1 MGLNSSEKDSDH
13 LTKLQEENGEEYEEA
28 EEEVEDKY
36 ADQRKYAKE
45 TEKKEGWGNWERWK
59 WQKRLERHRNEG
71 FHRYGWRKS
80 MFMGCIPYGLQQTGC

>member
-45 TEKKEGWGNWERWK
+45 TEKKEG
-59 WQKRLERHRNEG
+59 
-71 FHRYGWRKS
+71 
-80 MFMGCIPYGLQQTGC
+80 